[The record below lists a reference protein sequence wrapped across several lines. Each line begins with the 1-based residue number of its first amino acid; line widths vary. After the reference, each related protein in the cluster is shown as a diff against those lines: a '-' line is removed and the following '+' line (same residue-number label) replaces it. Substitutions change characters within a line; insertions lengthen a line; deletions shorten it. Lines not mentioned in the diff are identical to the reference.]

1 MKSIIFID
9 SEIGISDHKIKDLG
23 ALKEDGVQFHSASQK
38 AFMRFIDGADFLCGH
53 NIVEH
58 DMKYLAPLFNNK
70 PIPQLI
76 DTLYLSPLLYP
87 KKPYHKLPKNEKL
100 DDEQLNN
107 PLNDAIKAQIRFYE
121 EQDAW
126 RVLSK
131 NLKMIYCALLYKF
144 PQFRGFFDYNGCE
157 SFQITGETIK
167 IEFEKMQMSI
177 CLSNTIQLNL
187 HMRLLSYQATI
198 TNRLRLRG

>member
-9 SEIGISDHKIKDLG
+9 SEIGLSDHKIKDLG
-23 ALKEDGVQFHSASQK
+23 ALKENGVQFHSASQNG
-38 AFMRFIDGADFLCGH
+38 FLNFIDGVDFLCGH

-58 DMKYLAPLFNNK
+58 DMKYLSSLFNNK
-70 PIPQLI
+70 PIPRLI

-126 RVLSK
+126 RILPR

-144 PQFRGFFDYNGCE
+144 PQFSGFFDY
-157 SFQITGETIK
+157 TGISHFK
-167 IEFEKMQMSI
+167 SQGKQ
-177 CLSNTIQLNL
+177 
-187 HMRLLSYQATI
+187 
-198 TNRLRLRG
+198 

>member
-23 ALKEDGVQFHSASQK
+23 ALTEDGTQFHSASQNS
-38 AFMRFIDGADFLCGH
+38 FISFIDGTDFLCGH

-58 DMKYLAPLFNNK
+58 DMKYLKPLFYNK

-87 KKPYHKLPKNEKL
+87 KKPYHKLPKNDKL
-100 DDEQLNN
+100 DDVQLNN

-126 RVLSK
+126 KVLPR
-131 NLKMIYCALLYKF
+131 NIKMIYCALLYKF
-144 PQFRGFFDYNGCE
+144 PQFNGFFNYNGYKPY
-157 SFQITGETIK
+157 QINGETIK
-167 IEFEKMQMSI
+167 IEFAGKICKNADVACANIQRRLSI
-177 CLSNTIQLNL
+177 NYAALAN
-187 HMRLLSYQATI
+187 
-198 TNRLRLRG
+198 